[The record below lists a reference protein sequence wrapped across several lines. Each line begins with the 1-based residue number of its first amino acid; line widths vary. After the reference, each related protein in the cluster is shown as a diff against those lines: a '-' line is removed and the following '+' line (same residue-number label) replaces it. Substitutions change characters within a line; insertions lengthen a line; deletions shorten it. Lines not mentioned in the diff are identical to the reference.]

1 MNESFARLFVEQ
13 PLALPG
19 SANNFYLMFRVTTRF
34 LHTPNFP
41 LKIFLFSFKYYI
53 MTLSKKDALQ
63 MGWSGS
69 GLISQ
74 LLIIWGTIQKVHDV
88 FITIIK
94 LSLLTHINIS

>member
-1 MNESFARLFVEQ
+1 M
-13 PLALPG
+13 
-19 SANNFYLMFRVTTRF
+19 YCVTTRF
-34 LHTPNFP
+34 LHTADFSQK
-41 LKIFLFSFKYYI
+41 KILFSFKYYI

-94 LSLLTHINIS
+94 LSLLTHIYIS